1 MSRTSISFTKPNEQ
15 WIKTQIDSE
24 EFTSKSDVIN
34 DLIRK
39 ARDQHNQVEYIREKL
54 ISAEARGF
62 DSRTLEQVMD
72 SVIADKKANGKL

>member
-1 MSRTSISFTKPNEQ
+1 MSRTSISFTKPNDQ
-15 WIKTQIDSE
+15 WIRSQIDSE

-39 ARDQHNQVEYIREKL
+39 ARDQHSHIEYIRAKL

-62 DSRTLEQVMD
+62 DSRTLDQVMD
-72 SVIADKKANGKL
+72 TVIADKKANGKL

>member
-1 MSRTSISFTKPNEQ
+1 MSRTSISFTKPNDQ
-15 WIKTQIDSE
+15 WIRSQIDSE

-39 ARDQHNQVEYIREKL
+39 ARDQQNHIEYIRAKL
-54 ISAEARGF
+54 IRAEARGF

-72 SVIADKKANGKL
+72 TVIADKKANGKL

>member
-1 MSRTSISFTKPNEQ
+1 MSRTSISFTKPNDQ
-15 WIKTQIDSE
+15 WIRSQIDSE

-39 ARDQHNQVEYIREKL
+39 ARDQHSHIEYIRAKL
-54 ISAEARGF
+54 ISAETRGF

-72 SVIADKKANGKL
+72 TVIADKKAHGKL